1 MVIFGCVFVVDDNRN
16 AELAFKIEEILF
28 FIANNDGDIG
38 DARVLQLPNL
48 TLNENLT
55 AYF

>member
-1 MVIFGCVFVVDDNRN
+1 MVIFGCIFVVDYNRD

-28 FIANNDGDIG
+28 FIADNDGDIA
-38 DARVLQLPNL
+38 DTRVLQLPNL

-55 AYF
+55 TYF